1 MIKNFKVSELCNIL
15 GVSTQYFYKII
26 NKPIEGVV
34 YNKET
39 INYSELK
46 KFILNKFEDI
56 DSLLS
61 ELDIESLD
69 DINIIKGVKSSIN
82 DTNKINIED
91 LKIDNKYII
100 KSYHY
105 AKQYILREI
114 TNSDLY
120 IFENIKI
127 DKCDRYRCLSKE
139 ELSEDRFT
147 ILSLEEE

>member
-15 GVSTQYFYKII
+15 GVSSQYFYKII

-34 YNKET
+34 YNKEN

>member
-15 GVSTQYFYKII
+15 GVSTQYFYKFI

-34 YNKET
+34 YNKEN

>member
-34 YNKET
+34 YNKEN